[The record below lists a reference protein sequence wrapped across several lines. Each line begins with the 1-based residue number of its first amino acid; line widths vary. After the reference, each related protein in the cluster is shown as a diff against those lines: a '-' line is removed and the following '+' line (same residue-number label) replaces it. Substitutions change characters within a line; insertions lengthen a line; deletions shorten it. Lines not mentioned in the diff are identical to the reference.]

1 MISWIKEKLSNINSI
16 LDVGILVGLISSLFI
31 VLIYCFKFTYLHI
44 IDIPF
49 NIAVKIIDME
59 TKDFVLAFFFCLAV
73 IVLALVSY
81 FSLYKKKWVKRILNT
96 ILFIVMEGA
105 VFYILKWS
113 LWKTIMGIIALT
125 PLYIGLAYV
134 IFLLIDR
141 PTKIIDT
148 IFKKESEITKF
159 LVTLI
164 EILLPFLCVVCITCY
179 LANVC
184 VMIPSKKVLCDG
196 KVIIYSS
203 NDNYFVADYTIES
216 NNSFSYMIIN
226 KTSFQLIE
234 KDGVS
239 LATTED
245 LIFYK

>member
-1 MISWIKEKLSNINSI
+1 MISWVKDKISNINSI
-16 LDVGILVGLISSLFI
+16 LDIGILVGLISSLFI
-31 VLIYCFKFTYLHI
+31 VLIYCFKFTYLNI
-44 IDIPF
+44 IHIPF
-49 NIAVKIIDME
+49 NIAVKIIDID
-59 TKDFVLAFFFCLAV
+59 TRDFVLAFYFCLAV
-73 IVLALVSY
+73 IILAFISY
-81 FSLYKKKWVKRILNT
+81 FSLYKKKWIKRILNT
-96 ILFIVMEGA
+96 IIFIVIEA
-105 VFYILKWS
+105 LVFYLLKWS
-113 LWKTIMGIIALT
+113 LWKAIMGILAFT
-125 PLYIGLAYV
+125 PLYIGLAFA

-141 PTKIIDT
+141 PTIIIDM

-164 EILLPFLCVVCITCY
+164 EIFLPFLSVVCITCY

-184 VMIPSKKVLCDG
+184 VMIPSEKVLADG

-203 NDNYFVADYTIES
+203 NDNYLVADYIIES
-216 NNSFSYMIIN
+216 NDNFSYMNIN

-239 LATTED
+239 LTTTED